1 MKENKSRVSQ
11 TTTTTTTIG
20 TDIIILFNIIF
31 KTNYNDGWC
40 FN

>member
-11 TTTTTTTIG
+11 TTTTIG